1 MTSPCSERTI
11 PAPWY
16 SESGIARRRRGGG
29 RIRRLGNAVL
39 VCAFTALLPALAQDL
54 ESLARAYRDSPTP
67 GRRAA
72 LLRYAATHSKDVSGA
87 LALFTVGV
95 TESER
100 GEAAQALQRLETARS
115 RLSILAD
122 YVAYYA
128 AEARWARKDFAGVSP
143 ELETVWR
150 TAPVS
155 PLAGKAALLA
165 AKAFGEIGDRK
176 AAVAVLRQWYQR
188 LPQPEGDAALGAALE
203 AAGELA
209 QAAVFYQRVYYE
221 HPLHGASAAAGA
233 ALERIRTTLG
243 PSYPP
248 PMPQAMLGRAAKF
261 VEAGYYAR
269 AREEYDSLI
278 AALGGEQRDVARVRR
293 AVVDYQ
299 EGRTEEARRR
309 LEALELKSPE
319 ADAERLYYLLA
330 CARRM
335 GDTET
340 MRACVERLEQNHPR
354 SEWRLQALVWAGNH
368 YLLRNE
374 PGFYEPLYRA
384 CYESFPPS
392 ERTAYCQWRT
402 AWAAYMARSAQAE
415 TLLADHLRRFPDSV
429 KNAAALYFLGRLA
442 EERGD
447 RAAAAAYYRAVTER
461 YPHQYYAWLA
471 AERGMRAEL
480 ARSAAAA
487 LDGILPAAP
496 SRTWTFEPRA
506 ETKLRIE
513 RARLLARAAL
523 DELAEGEL
531 LFDAAGAADA
541 PARALALAEMAARR
555 GAHDRAMRLI
565 KRVFPDY
572 LSLAWDEA
580 PQRFWRLAFP
590 FPFRK
595 LVERHARRHGLDP
608 LLLAALI
615 RQESEFNPRAVSSA
629 QAYGLMQVVPA
640 TGRRL
645 ARILRLRYRP
655 SLLLQ
660 PDYNLRLGTY
670 YFRKLLDEY
679 GGRPEPALAAFN
691 AGKTRVDAWL
701 GWYDYREPAEFVE
714 TIPLSETRGYVQAV
728 IRNADIYRRLY
739 GSHAPE
745 VRSTSGSIRR
755 SIPGRAR
762 R

>member
-11 PAPWY
+11 LARSS
-16 SESGIARRRRGGG
+16 SEAGPARRRQQGGLT
-29 RIRRLGNAVL
+29 RRLRKAVW
-39 VCAFTALLPALAQDL
+39 VCAFAALLPASARDL

-67 GRRAA
+67 ERRAA
-72 LLRYAATHSKDVSGA
+72 LLRYTAEHPKDVSGA
-87 LALFTVGV
+87 LALLAVGV

-100 GEAAQALQRLETARS
+100 GQADQALARLEAARN
-115 RLSILAD
+115 RLSALAD

-128 AEARWARKDFAGVSP
+128 AGARLARKDFSGVIS

-150 TAPVS
+150 MAPVS

-165 AKAFGEIGDRK
+165 AKAFGEAGDPK
-176 AAVAVLRQWYQR
+176 AAVSVLRKWYQG

-221 HPLHGASAAAGA
+221 HPLHTASAAASA
-233 ALERIRTTLG
+233 ALERIRTALG
-243 PSYPP
+243 QSYPP

-261 VEAGYYAR
+261 VEARYYAR
-269 AREEYDSLI
+269 ARAEYDSLI

-293 AVVDYQ
+293 AAVDYQ
-299 EGRTEEARRR
+299 EGRTAEARRR
-309 LEALELKSPE
+309 LEALDVKSPE

-335 GDTET
+335 GDAET
-340 MRACVERLEQNHPR
+340 MQACVERLERDHSR

-374 PGFYEPLYRA
+374 PASYEPLYRA

-392 ERTAYCQWRT
+392 ERTAYCHWRR

-415 TLLADHLRRFPDSV
+415 TLLADHLRRFPESL

-442 EERGD
+442 EGRGEP
-447 RAAAAAYYRAVTER
+447 AAAAAYYRAVADR

-471 AERGMRAEL
+471 AERRVRAEL
-480 ARSAAAA
+480 ARAAPAA

-496 SRTWTFEPRA
+496 SRAWSFEPEA
-506 ETKLRIE
+506 ETKVRIE

-531 LFDAAGAADA
+531 LFHAVGARDA

-580 PQRFWRLAFP
+580 PQRFWQLAFP

-595 LVERHARRHGLDP
+595 LIERHARRRGLDP
-608 LLLAALI
+608 LLVAALV
-615 RQESEFNPRAVSSA
+615 RQESEFNPKAVSPA
-629 QAYGLMQVVPA
+629 GAYGLMQVLPG
-640 TGRRL
+640 TGRHL
-645 ARILRLRYRP
+645 ARTLRLRYRV

-660 PDYNLRLGTY
+660 PDYNLHLGTY
-670 YFRKLLDEY
+670 YFRKRLDEY
-679 GGRPEPALAAFN
+679 GGRLEPALAAFN

-701 GWYDYREPAEFVE
+701 EWYDYREPAEFVE

-728 IRNADIYRRLY
+728 IRNAEIYRRLY
-739 GSHAPE
+739 GSDAPE
-745 VRSTSGSIRR
+745 VRSTSGSTRR
-755 SIPGRAR
+755 SIPSRAR